1 MKKVL
6 VSGTFDP
13 PTLGHLSI
21 IKKCTEIFDTVVVCV
36 FVNPEKK
43 PLFTVE
49 ERIEMISAMCKDL
62 PSVTVDYFEGMLADY
77 ARQNSIEYVARGIRD
92 GKDAEY
98 ELFMAEKN
106 KEYNEKLN
114 TVFFP
119 AEKDLCT
126 VSSTQ
131 IRDNIDD
138 LDSVKNMLCE
148 SVTEIIERIR
158 KES

>member
-21 IKKCTEIFDTVVVCV
+21 IEKCAEIFDTVVVCI

-49 ERIEMISAMCKDL
+49 ERAEMILAMCKDI
-62 PSVTVDYFEGMLADY
+62 PSVTVDHFEGMLADY
-77 ARQNSIEYVARGIRD
+77 ARENSIEYVARGIRD
-92 GKDAEY
+92 SRDAEY

-106 KEYNEKLN
+106 KEYNERLS

-119 AEKDLCT
+119 AEKELCA
-126 VSSTQ
+126 VSSTH

-158 KES
+158 KEI